1 MLGAGEQ
8 SNNLIYVD
16 YGGGIGVGIV
26 VDGRLLYGQDCG
38 SGEFGHTHVMRGGPA
53 CKCGSIGCLEAVAGA
68 SAVEAQMRKA
78 LAEGATSQALTG
90 GDSSKI
96 AAWSIL
102 SAAKSGDKISSNL
115 VSEMASYLG

>member
-38 SGEFGHTHVMRGGPA
+38 SGEFGHTHVM
-53 CKCGSIGCLEAVAGA
+53 
-68 SAVEAQMRKA
+68 
-78 LAEGATSQALTG
+78 
-90 GDSSKI
+90 
-96 AAWSIL
+96 
-102 SAAKSGDKISSNL
+102 
-115 VSEMASYLG
+115 